1 MQKWNP
7 LETDACC
14 FSHPTTDGGTS
25 QRYQWYH
32 HQIAKKLAPNNSAA
46 AGVIPPRKKK
56 KETRQVSSDINK
68 CPWWP
73 KFQVKIRDSK
83 PQKNIIGMEMN
94 NDRNHP
100 AANLIYMSVINSSPT
115 NLIKAKRRFQRRF
128 YRNVW
133 NKIHQ
138 HQPNIQHD
146 FGAFSQYWHLRPKM
160 NQHYY
165 AFNVTFDVNAVFM
178 LDIVLSYTG

>member
-1 MQKWNP
+1 MQKSYAKMEPTRNGCMLLQPPNNWWWDKSEISMISPSKLTKSWLLTIQLLLVSSP
-7 LETDACC
+7 LE
-14 FSHPTTDGGTS
+14 
-25 QRYQWYH
+25 
-32 HQIAKKLAPNNSAA
+32 
-46 AGVIPPRKKK
+46 KKK

-83 PQKNIIGMEMN
+83 PQKKHHRDGNEQWSKP
-94 NDRNHP
+94 P

-138 HQPNIQHD
+138 HQPNIQH
-146 FGAFSQYWHLRPKM
+146 AL
-160 NQHYY
+160 
-165 AFNVTFDVNAVFM
+165 
-178 LDIVLSYTG
+178 VLSPNIDT